1 MKLVIVN
8 KMNPERLAAVARLV
22 PGAVVEAYATPAEAA
37 LHVSDADAIAL
48 WGFQDVE
55 PLLQNAPHVRWV
67 HSLSD
72 GVEKLLSP
80 SMLARPI
87 VLTNSHGVHDKSV
100 SEHAMALLLAWFH
113 KIPDVTRQKDA
124 RIWKRPKSEM
134 LDGKTMLIV
143 GFGGIG
149 RAIAARAKVF
159 GMPILAVKK
168 HPAPDPLA
176 DEVLSSEDIL
186 TALPR
191 ADVVIC
197 ALPATPETN
206 NYFDTEKFSAMKPG
220 AFFINIARASVVDEA
235 ALLHALQ
242 EGPLAGAG
250 LDVFAKEP
258 LPEDHPL
265 WKTENAILTPHVAS
279 IIPDFWERVLALLE
293 ENFQS
298 FAAARPL
305 ANVID
310 KEKGY

>member
-8 KMNPERLAAVARLV
+8 KMNPERLAAIARLV
-22 PGAVVEAYATPAEAA
+22 PGAVAEAYATPKEAA
-37 LHVSDADAIAL
+37 DHVADADAIAL
-48 WGFQDVE
+48 WGFQDIE

-72 GVEKLLSP
+72 GVEKLLTP
-80 SMLARPI
+80 SMLSRPI

-100 SEHAMALLLAWFH
+100 SEHAMALLLSWFH

-124 RIWKRPKSEM
+124 HIWKRPKAEM

-159 GMPILAVKK
+159 GMHILAVRN

-176 DEVLSSEDIL
+176 DEMLSSADVM

-191 ADVVIC
+191 ADVVIA

-206 NYFDTEKFSAMKPG
+206 AYFDRETFSAMKPG
-220 AFFINIARASVVDEA
+220 AFFINIARASVVDET
-235 ALLHALQ
+235 ALLSALQ
-242 EGPLAGAG
+242 EGPLSGAG

-258 LPEDHPL
+258 LPEGHPL
-265 WKTENAILTPHVAS
+265 WTMDNVILTPHVAS
-279 IIPDFWERVLALLE
+279 IIPDFWDRVLALLE
-293 ENFQS
+293 QNFQA
-298 FAAARPL
+298 FAEGKPL
-305 ANVID
+305 TNVID

>member
-1 MKLVIVN
+1 MKLVIIN
-8 KMNPERLAAVARLV
+8 KMNPERLAAIARLV
-22 PGAVVEAYATPAEAA
+22 PGALVEAYSTPKDAA
-37 LHVSDADAIAL
+37 DHVADADAIAL
-48 WGFQDVE
+48 WGFQDIE

-72 GVEKLLSP
+72 GVEKLLTP

-100 SEHAMALLLAWFH
+100 SEHAMALLLSWFH

-124 RIWKRPKSEM
+124 HIWKRPKADM

-159 GMPILAVKK
+159 GMTILAVRN

-176 DEVLSSEDIL
+176 DEMFSSDTVM
-186 TALPR
+186 TALPK
-191 ADVVIC
+191 ADVVVA

-206 NYFDTEKFSAMKPG
+206 AYFDREKFSAMKPG

-235 ALLHALQ
+235 ALLDALQ
-242 EGPLAGAG
+242 KGPLSGAG

-265 WKTENAILTPHVAS
+265 WAMDNVILTPHVAS
-279 IIPDFWERVLALLE
+279 IIPDFWDRVLTLLGQ
-293 ENFQS
+293 NFQA
-298 FAAARPL
+298 FAAGKPL